1 MSVKGF
7 QLISESQ
14 RLIEPENPGM
24 PKLHP
29 DGKFFRK
36 AIRGT
41 TLAPAKSTTPPFHL
55 LATPSEKTSNDV
67 FADRRGQ
74 LHFGLILMVAF
85 QLCMLLVS
93 GLIWNTSPCP

>member
-1 MSVKGF
+1 MKA
-7 QLISESQ
+7 ESQ
-14 RLIEPENPGM
+14 RPIEPENPGI

-29 DGKFFRK
+29 GGKFFRK

-55 LATPSEKTSNDV
+55 LATPPEKTSSDDDDDV
-67 FADRRGQ
+67 LADRRGQ

-85 QLCMLLVS
+85 QLYMLLLS
-93 GLIWNTSPCP
+93 GLIWNTLPCP

>member
-1 MSVKGF
+1 MKA
-7 QLISESQ
+7 ESQ
-14 RLIEPENPGM
+14 RPREPENPGI

-41 TLAPAKSTTPPFHL
+41 TLAPAKSTIPPFHL
-55 LATPSEKTSNDV
+55 LATPPEKTSNDV
-67 FADRRGQ
+67 LADRRVQ

-93 GLIWNTSPCP
+93 GLIWNILPCP